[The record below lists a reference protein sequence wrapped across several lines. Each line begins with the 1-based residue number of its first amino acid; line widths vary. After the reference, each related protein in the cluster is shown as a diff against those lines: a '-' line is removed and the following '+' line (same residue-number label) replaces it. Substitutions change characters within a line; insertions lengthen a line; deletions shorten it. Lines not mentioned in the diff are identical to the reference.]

1 MTKKR
6 IMAVIL
12 AALVLI
18 VMVSSSLYIAEH
30 ADHDCT
36 GEDCS
41 ICQQIYLCTQT
52 LKTLSLAVIAA
63 AVFYAFSALLSITDF
78 SFSLP
83 GSDAGRSGRLR
94 ENACS
99 R

>member
-52 LKTLSLAVIAA
+52 HKTLSLAVIAA
-63 AVFYAFSALLSITDF
+63 AVFHAFSALLSITIRQVETACVPHTPV
-78 SFSLP
+78 SLKVK
-83 GSDAGRSGRLR
+83 LT
-94 ENACS
+94 N
-99 R
+99 

>member
-63 AVFYAFSALLSITDF
+63 TVFYAFSALLSITIRQVETACVPHTPV
-78 SFSLP
+78 SLKVK
-83 GSDAGRSGRLR
+83 LT
-94 ENACS
+94 N
-99 R
+99 

>member
-63 AVFYAFSALLSITDF
+63 AVFYAFSALLSITIGQVETACVPHTPV
-78 SFSLP
+78 SLKVK
-83 GSDAGRSGRLR
+83 LT
-94 ENACS
+94 N
-99 R
+99 